1 MLFSI
6 FQTAI
11 LVLITSNKFNFDN
24 DLQLFFIL
32 LLASF
37 TSTVMGL
44 LLSAFSKTDAF
55 ALTILPLV
63 LIPMVIFAGM
73 VQPLRAMAESGID
86 IIAGFWL
93 SRWVFELALLSSYDK
108 LIEQMG
114 FNMNGTGIA
123 FSVIMLMLICF
134 ITGLIW
140 KLKSLDKRN

>member
-1 MLFSI
+1 
-6 FQTAI
+6 
-11 LVLITSNKFNFDN
+11 
-24 DLQLFFIL
+24 
-32 LLASF
+32 
-37 TSTVMGL
+37 
-44 LLSAFSKTDAF
+44 
-55 ALTILPLV
+55 
-63 LIPMVIFAGM
+63 
-73 VQPLRAMAESGID
+73 MAESGID